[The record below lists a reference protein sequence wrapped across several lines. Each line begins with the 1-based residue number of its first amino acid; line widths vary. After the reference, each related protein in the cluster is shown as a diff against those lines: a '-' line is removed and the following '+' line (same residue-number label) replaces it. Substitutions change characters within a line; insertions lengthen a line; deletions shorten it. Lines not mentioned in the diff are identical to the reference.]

1 MPAKPPA
8 MLARMQAPK
17 LPAALAAGVN
27 CGVSERC
34 AQPGDNLVDRRWV
47 SVGGATLPWDGL
59 WGAAEIP
66 ALVPSKLT
74 DQAPSS
80 TISRARSVPTDLR
93 KERFSTVSTPPMTTS
108 LRQGLRMTQAV
119 RAAGD
124 SGMSTASRA
133 RSGRTTN
140 TGRTARTGRT
150 VGTAGRVGIA

>member
-27 CGVSERC
+27 RGVSERC

-119 RAAGD
+119 RAAGGD
-124 SGMSTASRA
+124 PWTPRRGLAGTGSK
-133 RSGRTTN
+133 GRTS
-140 TGRTARTGRT
+140 RP
-150 VGTAGRVGIA
+150 GTAGRVGLV